1 MARNGETRQGVV
13 RGRDGG
19 RKRCCFKRRKRGIAA
34 VVVVVVV
41 VVVVTLEA
49 IMKFAAQHPEW
60 AKLVI
65 NSFSKFSN
73 FISASKIC
81 SEFVRCLTLG
91 SKTMATN

>member
-1 MARNGETRQGVV
+1 MARNWETKQGVV

-19 RKRCCFKRRKRGIAA
+19 RKRCCFKRRKRGI
-34 VVVVVVV
+34 VVVVVV

-65 NSFSKFSN
+65 NSFSKFE
-73 FISASKIC
+73 ISFRLQKS
-81 SEFVRCLTLG
+81 VPCLFAVLSLG
-91 SKTMATN
+91 GKTMATN